1 MPDCSSQI
9 INLEA
14 LSDGGVLRWWKEAT
28 ATLVEIHGN
37 QFAAEL
43 MQFDFI
49 EHVYPSS
56 TNASFCYVKNQGMNC
71 LAYWRKDGIA

>member
-9 INLEA
+9 VLEA
-14 LSDGGVLRWWKEAT
+14 LSDERVAVMKEAT
-28 ATLVEIHGN
+28 IITLVEIRN

-49 EHVYPSS
+49 EHARLSVIDQLL
-56 TNASFCYVKNQGMNC
+56 FCYVKNRGMNC
-71 LAYWRKDGIA
+71 LAYWRRMAL